1 MIQEQILEE
10 MSTRIRNIEGLT
22 QGSLEAVEIQTF
34 MNAEKLEE
42 IEHKIILIFEWITA
56 NHRANLTPIP

>member
-10 MSTRIRNIEGLT
+10 MSTRIKNIEGLT

-42 IEHKIILIFEWITA
+42 IEHKITLIFEWITA
-56 NHRANLTPIP
+56 NHRANLTPTP